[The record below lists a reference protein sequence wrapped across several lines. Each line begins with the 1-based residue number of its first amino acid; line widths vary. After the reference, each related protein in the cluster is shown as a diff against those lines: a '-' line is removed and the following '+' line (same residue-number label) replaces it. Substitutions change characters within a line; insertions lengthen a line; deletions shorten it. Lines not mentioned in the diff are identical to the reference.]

1 MALMTV
7 LNYFTPGSIKEAI
20 GLLSEY
26 GEKARIISGGTDL
39 HMQMKHRE
47 LFPDYLISLAGISEL
62 NYITCDESTGL
73 KVGVSTCVAEIAE
86 SPLVK
91 SKFGLFAQ
99 AASSLGNPTIRN
111 QATLGGNLCNAAP
124 SADTAP
130 SLLVLEARVK
140 MLGKEGEKVIPIG
153 DFFKGPG
160 QTMLGRGHLLTEIQ
174 IPNPPSHSGGAY
186 LKEKRR
192 QGADLAMVGVAA
204 WVVLKG
210 KVLGDVKIALGA
222 VAPTPIRAKKAE
234 EILKGN
240 ALSDALLEKAGQAAL
255 DAASP
260 IDDVR
265 SSADYRRKLVAVLTR
280 RAVTEAVQ
288 HAEE

>member
-1 MALMTV
+1 MTV
-7 LNYFTPGSIKEAI
+7 SKYFTPSSIKEAI

-39 HMQMKHRE
+39 HMQMKHGE
-47 LFPDYLISLAGISEL
+47 SWPDILISLSGISEL
-62 NYITCDESTGL
+62 NYITCDETTGL
-73 KVGVSTCVAEIAE
+73 KVGVSTTVADIAN

-99 AASSLGNPTIRN
+99 AAGTLGNPTIRN

-130 SLLVLEARVK
+130 SLLALEARVK
-140 MLGKEGEKVIPIG
+140 MVGKEGEKVIPIG

-174 IPNPPSHSGGAY
+174 IPNPPSHSAGAY

-192 QGADLAMVGVAA
+192 QGADLAVVGVAA

-240 ALSDALLEKAGQAAL
+240 ALSDGLLEKAGQAAF